1 VASDIH
7 RQLAALILK
16 EIKMSVATI
25 LSSLTKLK
33 PVAWVLNGVIKIL
46 GSIKWK
52 LSAGDQLSAAELS
65 ELRNRLATHYYI
77 LVSQN
82 KNHFSSYLVSL
93 GNFFLT
99 GKWSFWGHV
108 FMNLEDGV
116 SADTDFRFVE
126 AVSEGVKYSTFEEVF
141 ACNAVALLKPKAM
154 KLEEFT
160 AVLDKAAA
168 QYAGRPYDNLFDLAS
183 DSNLSCVE
191 LIRDILKQEPNY
203 ETDFANL
210 EAMIAKRKNL
220 TPQMFY
226 DCEDFMVTY
235 EIRK

>member
-1 VASDIH
+1 MNMSIATVL
-7 RQLAALILK
+7 QAA
-16 EIKMSVATI
+16 
-25 LSSLTKLK
+25 TKLK
-33 PVAWVLNGVIKIL
+33 PIAFVIDCGLKVLGA
-46 GSIKWK
+46 IKWK
-52 LSAGDQLSAAELS
+52 LPKKSQFTAAELQ
-65 ELRNRLATHYYI
+65 EFRNRLGQHYYI

-82 KNHFSSYLVSL
+82 KNHLSLYLVSL

-116 SADTDFRFVE
+116 SSDADFRFVE
-126 AVSEGVKYSTFEEVF
+126 AVAEGVKYSTFEEVF

-154 KLEEFT
+154 RLEEFT

-203 ETDFANL
+203 ATDFANL
-210 EAMIAKRKNL
+210 EAMIAAKKNL

-226 DCEDFMVTY
+226 DCPDFELAFEM
-235 EIRK
+235 RK